1 MIPQITSGNSVTGC
15 LKYNSQKNKSKASE
29 DENLSQSNLIH
40 FDNFDTGKV
49 ISDIDDNY
57 INNFFNKW
65 NLQNTGVKKNVFHC
79 SLNFPVSDND
89 KINNELLSEI
99 ATDFMKRMGYESV
112 PFVVYRH
119 YDKEHQHIH
128 IVSSR
133 IDSNGQRINDYKEQL
148 NAIKIARQ
156 IEKDYGLTIV
166 DAKQLK
172 SIKKA
177 YNEVEDNPTARKS
190 YIRNAIFD
198 ALAIDK
204 VTTMDDLVTKLSE
217 QNIKMKIT
225 EKEGLKKIS
234 FFENS
239 NSPNT
244 KPIYGSK
251 IAKKLLVEIEK
262 KMARNVLEASKDTHK
277 HSINLFLRD
286 LQAKDIFSISELNK
300 ILAKHNLSVDVE
312 KKYVESKEGNT
323 ISFTENKSKF
333 IKSMIN
339 NSNIKPFVIQDSIS
353 NIDGY
358 MINFDNVNS
367 IKIDNLKS
375 KNNLEEL
382 LFPNRNIEFKIETG
396 KKYFINVESLD
407 DYSRREVIRNI
418 QSGGGE
424 PIVLSQKNPLFSHSK
439 ITIDMI
445 DKKFG
450 IDNFN
455 KILKTYNIENDYN
468 NLTPDQ
474 LNFLAS
480 FEDIDSLENNIKET
494 FDKKSINYLQ
504 KLDDKINKVIGLKIN
519 QDNYSFQFRFKS
531 MSGEKTIT
539 DSDYDIERRN
549 YLNNLLVKKCPSLV
563 DGDNNEKLT
572 ISYIASNQ
580 LKIKNAFSKIISDV
594 SSFNSINDIVEQF
607 NRRGLTTKI
616 NYEKRNGV
624 YSIQK
629 ITINDIHSNTK
640 DSEIVLK
647 PNSNIL
653 GTKFSLPYNMFF
665 DNANDVLNNI
675 SEDNLKKTINTLN
688 EVGCLD
694 FNIIENKDD
703 INRTNYIEKLSYSD
717 MMNNAEN
724 INMILNKNIS
734 SSLKKGL
741 VNKIIEKSNNV
752 DNLNKIN
759 KKYNAYSNNP
769 LSTSMLTPQG
779 DSSKSSD
786 ELEKNFLIS

>member
-15 LKYNSQKNKSKASE
+15 VKYNSQKSKKNSSE
-29 DENLSQSNLIH
+29 DEMMNKSNLIY
-40 FDNFDTGKV
+40 FQNFDADKTL
-49 ISDIDDNY
+49 SEIDESY
-57 INNFFNKW
+57 INNYFTNW
-65 NLQNTGVKKNVFHC
+65 NTQNTGVKKNVFHC

-89 KINNELLSEI
+89 KINNEILSDI
-99 ATDFMKRMGYESV
+99 ASDFMKRMGYESV

-119 YDKEHQHIH
+119 FDKEHQHIH

-133 IDSNGQRINDYKEQL
+133 IDGQGKRINDYKEQL

-177 YNEVEDNPTARKS
+177 YNEVEDNPSARKS

-225 EKEGLKKIS
+225 EKDGLKKVS

-251 IAKKLLVEIEK
+251 IAKKLLVEINK
-262 KMARNVLEASKDTHK
+262 KIARNVFEAEKDSHK

-286 LQAKDIFSISELNK
+286 LQAKDNLGITELNK
-300 ILAKHNLSVDVE
+300 LLSKHNLSLDVE
-312 KKYVESKEGNT
+312 KKYLESKEGNT
-323 ISFTENKSKF
+323 FSFTENKSNF
-333 IKSMIN
+333 IKSMIK
-339 NSNIKPFVIQDSIS
+339 NSNIKPFIIQNNIS
-353 NIDGY
+353 KMDGY
-358 MINFDNVNS
+358 MINFDNENS
-367 IKIDNLKS
+367 IKMDNLKS

-382 LFPNRNIEFKIETG
+382 LFPNRNIDFKIEAG
-396 KKYFINVESLD
+396 KKYYINVENLD
-407 DYSRREVIRNI
+407 DYSKREIIRNI

-424 PIVLSQKNPLFSHSK
+424 PIVISEKTPLFTHSK

-445 DKKFG
+445 DKKIG
-450 IDNFN
+450 LDNFN
-455 KILKTYNIENDYN
+455 SLIKTYNIENDYN
-468 NLTPDQ
+468 NLTADQ
-474 LNFLAS
+474 LNYLAS
-480 FEDIDSLENNIKET
+480 FENIDTLERNIKDT
-494 FDKKSINYLQ
+494 FDKKSTNYLQ
-504 KLDDKINKVIGLKIN
+504 KLDEKINKVIGLKIN

-531 MSGEKTIT
+531 INGEKTIT
-539 DSDYDIERRN
+539 DSDYDVQRRN
-549 YLNNLLVKKCPSLV
+549 YLNNLLIKKCPSLV
-563 DGDNNEKLT
+563 DGESKEKQT
-572 ISYIASNQ
+572 VAFISSNQ
-580 LKIKNAFSKIISDV
+580 NKIKNALSKITAD
-594 SSFNSINDIVEQF
+594 FDNFKSINDIVEQF

-640 DSEIVLK
+640 DSEIILK
-647 PNSNIL
+647 PNSNIF

-665 DNANDVLNNI
+665 SNANEVLNNT
-675 SEDNLKKTINTLN
+675 SEENLKKTINQLN
-688 EVGCLD
+688 VDGCLNFKILD
-694 FNIIENKDD
+694 NKDD

-717 MMNNAEN
+717 IMNNAEN

-734 SSLKKGL
+734 SSLKAGL
-741 VNKIIEKSNNV
+741 VSKIIEMSNNEN
-752 DNLNKIN
+752 NLNKIN
-759 KKYNAYSNNP
+759 KKYNAYSSNP

-779 DSSKSSD
+779 DSGKSSD